1 MMSKMTNEKDPYNL
15 VIDKSIMDAYLNG
28 LPANNHLHQCV
39 TLDGK
44 CIKCG
49 KVYK

>member
-1 MMSKMTNEKDPYNL
+1 MTNEQDPYNL
-15 VIDKSIMDAYLNG
+15 VIDKGIMAAYLNG
-28 LPANNHLHQCV
+28 LPASDPRHQCV

-49 KVYK
+49 KVYR